1 MSELSKLV
9 EGYPRLAGQ
18 IGQYPE
24 TAILRRFA
32 TLNSQNLLYLQ
43 AELIHLEEKIRVLEA
58 TANRSQ
64 SDNKRLY
71 ARDWYWLKASAES
84 DDCELWQTV
93 LEAKTKLKEYSPY
106 LASCLAP
113 ATFLTITDDALL
125 QQVTLSALPEPT
137 PYSLRTLRHWLEAKH
152 LGNLAL
158 IGEDQKIWSS
168 DSQVT
173 DLIVIRGYP
182 EMDSFSKW
190 IAEKF
195 LVWFHHRFWPQMR
208 KPGDLESG
216 VAVYEDDKVLR
227 YTSHT
232 TTAVASLLPVVSSII
247 LYRVQDVG
255 VRLGLT
261 ALFTFIFGFCLA
273 IFTNVQ
279 RREVFTA
286 VAA

>member
-1 MSELSKLV
+1 
-9 EGYPRLAGQ
+9 
-18 IGQYPE
+18 
-24 TAILRRFA
+24 
-32 TLNSQNLLYLQ
+32 
-43 AELIHLEEKIRVLEA
+43 
-58 TANRSQ
+58 
-64 SDNKRLY
+64 
-71 ARDWYWLKASAES
+71 
-84 DDCELWQTV
+84 
-93 LEAKTKLKEYSPY
+93 
-106 LASCLAP
+106 
-113 ATFLTITDDALL
+113 
-125 QQVTLSALPEPT
+125 
-137 PYSLRTLRHWLEAKH
+137 
-152 LGNLAL
+152 L